1 MAHKSGLYGGE
12 VRSIM
17 TMEEVEVV
25 SLGVGSGSV
34 ASSIR
39 TSECG
44 GADSVE
50 VELAN
55 DIVGSKEGVGS
66 G

>member
-17 TMEEVEVV
+17 TMEGVEVV
-25 SLGVGSGSV
+25 SLGVGSA
-34 ASSIR
+34 ASSSR
-39 TSECG
+39 MSERG
-44 GADSVE
+44 AADSIE

-55 DIVGSKEGVGS
+55 NVVGSKEGVGS